1 MWAPP
6 LRGCTGVLFCYYDVE
21 TRVRQGGG
29 VNQMR
34 TRRLLPIALAG
45 IIGTSGGVSVAP
57 AQPTA
62 KPAIVKPAIVRP
74 TETRTSDP
82 PPMTFFV
89 ATGEADACGSGCEAW
104 IAADGKVDLDAAQRL
119 RKLLAKLARRR
130 LPIFLHSGGGSV
142 LGAIELGRLIRS
154 RNVEVS
160 VARTVPA
167 ECSRDRLSDK
177 SCEMLKR
184 SGKDLVSELD
194 SNGAMCNSAC
204 VLTLSGG
211 AVRSV
216 PPLVR
221 LGVHAIGIDLG
232 KTQIRGAAIADA
244 TRAANSRIVEFLRDM
259 GINKA
264 LFDTSNS
271 VPHESTR
278 FLQRDELVRFGID
291 TREFGETDWRFVEKP
306 NAAIAKGFFVRSGE
320 AAPAHPEA
328 LLRLTCGARK
338 AMRLTL
344 ARERGA
350 SNRIGASARPLRVTV
365 NGSRIDLPY
374 ATPGETI
381 EMRTTVLWPSV
392 IDSADDKGAIEI
404 SGFGPERDNE
414 PQGRII
420 LNMAGFSAA
429 YAKLRKAC
437 DASSSPDNGCGVGD
451 LSPRCMPDALR
462 TWPVMPPTAGGQTAW
477 PSR

>member
-1 MWAPP
+1 MTSRRASA
-6 LRGCTGVLFCYYDVE
+6 R
-21 TRVRQGGG
+21 RVGSIK
-29 VNQMR
+29 MR

-45 IIGTSGGVSVAP
+45 IIGTSGGVS

-62 KPAIVKPAIVRP
+62 KPAVLNPAIVRP
-74 TETRTSDP
+74 TETKPSAP
-82 PPMTFFV
+82 QPMPFFV

-104 IAADGKVDLDAAQRL
+104 IAADGKIDLDAAPRL
-119 RKLLAKLARRR
+119 RKLFAKLGRRR

-142 LGAIELGRLIRS
+142 LGAIELGRLIRR
-154 RNVEVS
+154 RNIEGS

-167 ECSRDRLSDK
+167 ECCRDRLSDK

-184 SGKDLVSELD
+184 SGKDLISELD

-204 VLTLSGG
+204 VLTFSGG

-232 KTQIRGAAIADA
+232 KTQIRGAAIAAA
-244 TRAANSRIVEFLRDM
+244 TRAANSRIVEFLREM

-306 NAAIAKGFFVRSGE
+306 NAAIAKGFFVRSGG
-320 AAPAHPEA
+320 APPAHPEG
-328 LLRLTCGARK
+328 LIRLNWGAGK
-338 AMRLTL
+338 NMRLTL
-344 ARERGA
+344 PPEGNTTNHLGA
-350 SNRIGASARPLRVTV
+350 FSRPPPVTV
-365 NGSRIDLPY
+365 KGWGSALP
-374 ATPGETI
+374 
-381 EMRTTVLWPSV
+381 
-392 IDSADDKGAIEI
+392 
-404 SGFGPERDNE
+404 
-414 PQGRII
+414 
-420 LNMAGFSAA
+420 
-429 YAKLRKAC
+429 
-437 DASSSPDNGCGVGD
+437 
-451 LSPRCMPDALR
+451 
-462 TWPVMPPTAGGQTAW
+462 
-477 PSR
+477 

>member
-1 MWAPP
+1 
-6 LRGCTGVLFCYYDVE
+6 
-21 TRVRQGGG
+21 
-29 VNQMR
+29 MR

-45 IIGTSGGVSVAP
+45 LIGTSGGVSVAP

-62 KPAIVKPAIVRP
+62 KPAIVKPTIVSP
-74 TETRTSDP
+74 TETKPSNP
-82 PPMTFFV
+82 QPMTFFV

-104 IAADGKVDLDAAQRL
+104 IAADGKIDLDTAQRL
-119 RKLLAKLARRR
+119 RKLFAKLGRRR

-154 RNVEVS
+154 RNIEVS
-160 VARTVPA
+160 VARTTPTA
-167 ECSRDRLSDK
+167 CSLDRLSDK

-204 VLTLSGG
+204 VLTLS
-211 AVRSV
+211 
-216 PPLVR
+216 
-221 LGVHAIGIDLG
+221 
-232 KTQIRGAAIADA
+232 RGAAIAAA

-278 FLQRDELVRFGID
+278 FLQRDELMRFGID

-306 NAAIAKGFFVRSGE
+306 NAAIAKGFFARSGE
-320 AAPAHPEA
+320 ADPAHPEA
-328 LLRLTCGARK
+328 LLKLNCGAGK

-344 ARERGA
+344 ARERSA
-350 SNRIGASARPLRVTV
+350 SNRIAASSRPLRITV
-365 NGSRIDLPY
+365 NGSRIDLLY
-374 ATPGETI
+374 ATPGGTI
-381 EMRTTVLWPSV
+381 EMRTTVLWPNV
-392 IDSADDKGAIEI
+392 IDSANDKGAIEI

-414 PQGRII
+414 PRGRII

-437 DASSSPDNGCGVGD
+437 DESSSLDNGCGVGD
-451 LSPRCMPDALR
+451 LSARCMPDALR
-462 TWPVMPPTAGGQTAW
+462 TRPVMPPTAGGQTAW

>member
-1 MWAPP
+1 
-6 LRGCTGVLFCYYDVE
+6 
-21 TRVRQGGG
+21 
-29 VNQMR
+29 
-34 TRRLLPIALAG
+34 
-45 IIGTSGGVSVAP
+45 
-57 AQPTA
+57 
-62 KPAIVKPAIVRP
+62 
-74 TETRTSDP
+74 
-82 PPMTFFV
+82 
-89 ATGEADACGSGCEAW
+89 
-104 IAADGKVDLDAAQRL
+104 
-119 RKLLAKLARRR
+119 
-130 LPIFLHSGGGSV
+130 
-142 LGAIELGRLIRS
+142 
-154 RNVEVS
+154 
-160 VARTVPA
+160 
-167 ECSRDRLSDK
+167 
-177 SCEMLKR
+177 MLNG

-204 VLTLSGG
+204 VLMLSGG

-232 KTQIRGAAIADA
+232 KTQIRGAALAA
-244 TRAANSRIVEFLRDM
+244 APCAANCRIVEFLREV

-264 LFDTSNS
+264 LFETSNS

-306 NAAIAKGFFVRSGE
+306 NAAITKGFFVRSGE

-328 LLRLTCGARK
+328 LLRLNCGTGT

-350 SNRIGASARPLRVTV
+350 SNGTGASSRPLRVTV

-381 EMRTTVLWPSV
+381 EMRTTVLCPNV
-392 IDSADDKGAIEI
+392 IDSADDKAAIEI
-404 SGFGPERDNE
+404 SGFGPDRDNE

-420 LNMAGFSAA
+420 LNMAGVSAC
-429 YAKLRKAC
+429 YATLLKAC
-437 DASSSPDNGCGVGD
+437 ATSSR
-451 LSPRCMPDALR
+451 PRN
-462 TWPVMPPTAGGQTAW
+462 
-477 PSR
+477 

>member
-1 MWAPP
+1 
-6 LRGCTGVLFCYYDVE
+6 
-21 TRVRQGGG
+21 
-29 VNQMR
+29 MR

-45 IIGTSGGVSVAP
+45 LIGTSGGVSVAP

-62 KPAIVKPAIVRP
+62 KPAIVKPTIVRP
-74 TETRTSDP
+74 TETKPSDP
-82 PPMTFFV
+82 QPMTFFV

-104 IAADGKVDLDAAQRL
+104 IAADGKIDLDAAQRL

-154 RNVEVS
+154 RNIEVG
-160 VARTVPA
+160 VARTVPT

-184 SGKDLVSELD
+184 SGKDFVSELD

-232 KTQIRGAAIADA
+232 KTQIRGAAIAAA
-244 TRAANSRIVEFLRDM
+244 TRTANSRIVEFLRDM

-278 FLQRDELVRFGID
+278 FRRRDFCNGMNSCVSES
-291 TREFGETDWRFVEKP
+291 TPATSEKP
-306 NAAIAKGFFVRSGE
+306 TGSLWKNRTPRSRKVFLRAA
-320 AAPAHPEA
+320 
-328 LLRLTCGARK
+328 
-338 AMRLTL
+338 
-344 ARERGA
+344 
-350 SNRIGASARPLRVTV
+350 ARPR
-365 NGSRIDLPY
+365 
-374 ATPGETI
+374 
-381 EMRTTVLWPSV
+381 
-392 IDSADDKGAIEI
+392 
-404 SGFGPERDNE
+404 
-414 PQGRII
+414 
-420 LNMAGFSAA
+420 
-429 YAKLRKAC
+429 
-437 DASSSPDNGCGVGD
+437 
-451 LSPRCMPDALR
+451 
-462 TWPVMPPTAGGQTAW
+462 PPI
-477 PSR
+477 RRRFLD

>member
-1 MWAPP
+1 
-6 LRGCTGVLFCYYDVE
+6 
-21 TRVRQGGG
+21 
-29 VNQMR
+29 
-34 TRRLLPIALAG
+34 
-45 IIGTSGGVSVAP
+45 
-57 AQPTA
+57 
-62 KPAIVKPAIVRP
+62 
-74 TETRTSDP
+74 
-82 PPMTFFV
+82 
-89 ATGEADACGSGCEAW
+89 
-104 IAADGKVDLDAAQRL
+104 
-119 RKLLAKLARRR
+119 LAKLGQRR

-154 RNVEVS
+154 RNIEVS

-167 ECSRDRLSDK
+167 ACSRDRLPDK
-177 SCEMLKR
+177 SCELLKR
-184 SGKDLVSELD
+184 SGKDLVSERD

-232 KTQIRGAAIADA
+232 KTQIRGAAIAAA
-244 TRAANSRIVEFLRDM
+244 TRVANSRIVEFLRDM

-278 FLQRDELVRFGID
+278 FLQRDELLRFGID
-291 TREFGETDWRFVEKP
+291 TREFGETEWRYVEKP
-306 NAAIAKGFFVRSGE
+306 NAAIAKGFFMRSGV
-320 AAPAHPEA
+320 ADPAHPEA
-328 LLRLTCGARK
+328 LLRLNCGAGK

-344 ARERGA
+344 ARERSA
-350 SNRIGASARPLRVTV
+350 SNRTGASPRPLRVNM

-374 ATPGETI
+374 STPGETI
-381 EMRTTVLWPSV
+381 EMHTTVLWPNV
-392 IDSADDKGAIEI
+392 IDSADDKSAIEI

-437 DASSSPDNGCGVGD
+437 DASSSLDSGCGVGD

-462 TWPVMPPTAGGQTAW
+462 TWPITPPAAGGQTAW

>member
-1 MWAPP
+1 M
-6 LRGCTGVLFCYYDVE
+6 GTC
-21 TRVRQGGG
+21 
-29 VNQMR
+29 
-34 TRRLLPIALAG
+34 RLLPIALAG
-45 IIGTSGGVSVAP
+45 IIGTSGGVSVAS
-57 AQPTA
+57 AQPAA
-62 KPAIVKPAIVRP
+62 KPAVVTPAVVRP
-74 TETRTSDP
+74 TETRPSYP
-82 PPMTFFV
+82 PPMGFFV

-104 IAADGKVDLDAAQRL
+104 IAADGKIDLDAAQRL

-154 RNVEVS
+154 RNIEVS
-160 VARTVPA
+160 VARTVPIG
-167 ECSRDRLSDK
+167 CSRDRPSDK

-184 SGKDLVSELD
+184 SGKDLVSDLD

-232 KTQIRGAAIADA
+232 KTQIRGAAIAAA
-244 TRAANSRIVEFLRDM
+244 TSAANSRIVEFLRDM

-306 NAAIAKGFFVRSGE
+306 NAAIAKGFFVRSGD
-320 AAPAHPEA
+320 ANPAHPEA
-328 LLRLTCGARK
+328 LIRLNCGAGK

-344 ARERGA
+344 ARERSISNRTGA
-350 SNRIGASARPLRVTV
+350 SSHTLRITV

-381 EMRTTVLWPSV
+381 EMRTAVVWPDA
-392 IDSADDKGAIEI
+392 IDSADDKGTIEI
-404 SGFGPERDNE
+404 SGFGPE
-414 PQGRII
+414 PQRRII
-420 LNMAGFSAA
+420 LSMAGFSAA

-437 DASSSPDNGCGVGD
+437 DESSSLDSGCGVGD

-462 TWPVMPPTAGGQTAW
+462 TWPIMPPTAGGQAPA

>member
-1 MWAPP
+1 
-6 LRGCTGVLFCYYDVE
+6 
-21 TRVRQGGG
+21 
-29 VNQMR
+29 MR
-34 TRRLLPIALAG
+34 TRRLLPIAVAG

-62 KPAIVKPAIVRP
+62 QPAIVKPATVRP
-74 TETRTSDP
+74 IETRPSDP

-104 IAADGKVDLDAAQRL
+104 IAADGKIDLDAAQRL

-130 LPIFLHSGGGSV
+130 LPIYLHSGGGSV

-154 RNVEVS
+154 RNIEVS
-160 VARTVPA
+160 VARTVPT
-167 ECSRDRLSDK
+167 ECSRDRLADK

-184 SGKDLVSELD
+184 SGKDLVSERY

-232 KTQIRGAAIADA
+232 KTQIRGPAIAAA
-244 TRAANSRIVEFLRDM
+244 TRAANARIVEFLHDM

-291 TREFGETDWRFVEKP
+291 TREFGETDWTFVEKP
-306 NAAIAKGFFVRSGE
+306 SAAIEKGFFVRSSE
-320 AAPAHPEA
+320 TSPAHPEA
-328 LLRLTCGARK
+328 LLRLNCGGAGK

-344 ARERGA
+344 ARERSA
-350 SNRIGASARPLRVTV
+350 SNRIGASSRPLRVTV
-365 NGSRIDLPY
+365 NGSGIDLPY
-374 ATPGETI
+374 ATPAETI
-381 EMRTTVLWPSV
+381 EMRTTVLWPNV
-392 IDSADDKGAIEI
+392 IDSADDKGSIEI
-404 SGFGPERDNE
+404 SGFGPERQNE

-437 DASSSPDNGCGVGD
+437 DASSNPDNGCSVGD
-451 LSPRCMPDALR
+451 VSPRCMPDALR
-462 TWPVMPPTAGGQTAW
+462 TWPAMPPTAGGQTPW

>member
-1 MWAPP
+1 
-6 LRGCTGVLFCYYDVE
+6 
-21 TRVRQGGG
+21 
-29 VNQMR
+29 MR
-34 TRRLLPIALAG
+34 TRHLLPIALAG
-45 IIGTSGGVSVAP
+45 MTGTVGAASVAP
-57 AQPTA
+57 AQPIA
-62 KPAIVKPAIVRP
+62 KPPIVKPAIVRP
-74 TETRTSDP
+74 IETRASDP

-89 ATGEADACGSGCEAW
+89 ATGEADTCGSDCETW
-104 IAADGKVDLDAAQRL
+104 IAADGKIDLSAAQRL
-119 RKLLAKLARRR
+119 RKLLAKLGRRR

-154 RNVEVS
+154 RNIEVS
-160 VARTVPA
+160 VARTTPTA
-167 ECSRDRLSDK
+167 CSLDRLSDK

-184 SGKDLVSELD
+184 SGKDVVSELD

-216 PPLVR
+216 PPLMR

-232 KTQIRGAAIADA
+232 KTQVRGAAIAAA

-291 TREFGETDWRFVEKP
+291 TRDFGETDWKFVEKP
-306 NAAIAKGFFVRSGE
+306 NAAITKGFFARSGE

-328 LLRLTCGARK
+328 LLRLNCGAGK

-344 ARERGA
+344 ARERSA

-381 EMRTTVLWPSV
+381 EMRTTVLWPNM

-404 SGFGPERDNE
+404 SGFGPERDDQ

-451 LSPRCMPDALR
+451 LSARCMPDALR
-462 TWPVMPPTAGGQTAW
+462 TWPVMPPTGGGQTAW

>member
-1 MWAPP
+1 MA
-6 LRGCTGVLFCYYDVE
+6 
-21 TRVRQGGG
+21 
-29 VNQMR
+29 
-34 TRRLLPIALAG
+34 
-45 IIGTSGGVSVAP
+45 
-57 AQPTA
+57 
-62 KPAIVKPAIVRP
+62 
-74 TETRTSDP
+74 
-82 PPMTFFV
+82 FFV

-104 IAADGKVDLDAAQRL
+104 IAADGKIDPDAAQRL
-119 RKLLAKLARRR
+119 RKLLAKLAPRR
-130 LPIFLHSGGGSV
+130 LPVILHSGGGSV

-154 RNVEVS
+154 RNIEVS
-160 VARTVPA
+160 VARTVPI
-167 ECSRDRLSDK
+167 ECSRDRPSDK
-177 SCEMLKR
+177 PCEMLKR

-232 KTQIRGAAIADA
+232 KTQIRGAAIAA
-244 TRAANSRIVEFLRDM
+244 VTRAANSRIVEFLRDM

-278 FLQRDELVRFGID
+278 FLQRDEFVRFGID

-306 NAAIAKGFFVRSGE
+306 SAAIAKGFFVRSGE
-320 AAPAHPEA
+320 ANPALPEA
-328 LLRLTCGARK
+328 LIRLSCGAGK

-344 ARERGA
+344 ARERST
-350 SNRIGASARPLRVTV
+350 SNRIGASLHPLRVTV

-381 EMRTTVLWPSV
+381 EMRTTVVWPDA

-404 SGFGPERDNE
+404 SGFGPE
-414 PQGRII
+414 PQRRII
-420 LNMAGFSAA
+420 LNMVGFSAA
-429 YAKLRKAC
+429 YAKLRRAC
-437 DASSSPDNGCGVGD
+437 DESLSLDGGCGFGD
-451 LSPRCMPDALR
+451 LSPRCMPDVLR
-462 TWPVMPPTAGGQTAW
+462 TWPVIPPTAGGQAPA

>member
-1 MWAPP
+1 MSAPP
-6 LRGCTGVLFCYYDVE
+6 LRGCTGVLFCYHAVE

-29 VNQMR
+29 LIKMR
-34 TRRLLPIALAG
+34 ARRRLPIALAG
-45 IIGTSGGVSVAP
+45 IIGPSGGVSVAP

-62 KPAIVKPAIVRP
+62 KPAIVKPAIVKP
-74 TETRTSDP
+74 TETRPSAP
-82 PPMTFFV
+82 APITFFA
-89 ATGEADACGSGCEAW
+89 ATGDADACGSGCEAW
-104 IAADGKVDLDAAQRL
+104 IAADGKIDLEAAQRL
-119 RKLLAKLARRR
+119 RRLLAKLARRR

-154 RNVEVS
+154 RNIEVS
-160 VARTVPA
+160 VARTVPN
-167 ECSRDRLSDK
+167 ECSPHRPSHK
-177 SCEMLKR
+177 SSEILKR
-184 SGKDLVSELD
+184 SGKGLVSELD

-211 AVRSV
+211 VMRSV

-232 KTQIRGAAIADA
+232 RTQIRGAAIAAA

-320 AAPAHPEA
+320 ANPAHPGA
-328 LLRLTCGARK
+328 LIRLNFGARQT
-338 AMRLTL
+338 MRLTL
-344 ARERGA
+344 APERTPC
-350 SNRIGASARPLRVTV
+350 NRIR
-365 NGSRIDLPY
+365 
-374 ATPGETI
+374 
-381 EMRTTVLWPSV
+381 
-392 IDSADDKGAIEI
+392 
-404 SGFGPERDNE
+404 
-414 PQGRII
+414 
-420 LNMAGFSAA
+420 
-429 YAKLRKAC
+429 
-437 DASSSPDNGCGVGD
+437 ASSRP
-451 LSPRCMPDALR
+451 P
-462 TWPVMPPTAGGQTAW
+462 PPTLHGA
-477 PSR
+477 

>member
-1 MWAPP
+1 
-6 LRGCTGVLFCYYDVE
+6 
-21 TRVRQGGG
+21 
-29 VNQMR
+29 
-34 TRRLLPIALAG
+34 
-45 IIGTSGGVSVAP
+45 VS

-62 KPAIVKPAIVRP
+62 KPAIVNPAIVKPAVVRP
-74 TETRTSDP
+74 TETRPSDP
-82 PPMTFFV
+82 PPMTFFL
-89 ATGEADACGSGCEAW
+89 ATGERDACGSGCEAW
-104 IAADGKVDLDAAQRL
+104 IAADGKIDLDAPQRL

-130 LPIFLHSGGGSV
+130 LPIVLHSGGGSV

-154 RNVEVS
+154 RNIEAS
-160 VARTVPA
+160 VARTVPTA
-167 ECSRDRLSDK
+167 CSRDRLSDK
-177 SCEMLKR
+177 SCEILKR

-232 KTQIRGAAIADA
+232 KTQIRGPAIAAA

-320 AAPAHPEA
+320 APAHPEA
-328 LLRLTCGARK
+328 LLRLNCGAGK

-344 ARERGA
+344 ARERSA
-350 SNRIGASARPLRVTV
+350 SNRIDASSQSLRVTV

-381 EMRTTVLWPSV
+381 EMRTTVLWPNV

-404 SGFGPERDNE
+404 SGFGPELL
-414 PQGRII
+414 GRVI

-437 DASSSPDNGCGVGD
+437 DESSSPDSGCGVGD

-462 TWPVMPPTAGGQTAW
+462 TWPVIPPTAGGQAAA

>member
-1 MWAPP
+1 
-6 LRGCTGVLFCYYDVE
+6 
-21 TRVRQGGG
+21 
-29 VNQMR
+29 MR
-34 TRRLLPIALAG
+34 RRRLLPIVLAAM
-45 IIGTSGGVSVAP
+45 IGTLGGVSVAP
-57 AQPTA
+57 AQPA
-62 KPAIVKPAIVRP
+62 VVKPATVRP
-74 TETRTSDP
+74 TETRPSDP

-104 IAADGKVDLDAAQRL
+104 IAADGKIDLDAAQRL

-154 RNVEVS
+154 RNMEVS
-160 VARTVPA
+160 VARTVPTA
-167 ECSRDRLSDK
+167 CSRDRLSDK
-177 SCEMLKR
+177 SCEMLKH

-204 VLTLSGG
+204 VLTLTGG
-211 AVRSV
+211 SVRSV

-232 KTQIRGAAIADA
+232 KTQIRGAAIAAA

-264 LFDTSNS
+264 LFDASNS

-306 NAAIAKGFFVRSGE
+306 NAAIAKSFFVRSGE
-320 AAPAHPEA
+320 GAPAHPEA
-328 LLRLTCGARK
+328 LLRLNCGAGK

-344 ARERGA
+344 ARERSA
-350 SNRIGASARPLRVTV
+350 SNRTAASARPLRVLV
-365 NGSRIDLPY
+365 NGSGIDLPY

-381 EMRTTVLWPSV
+381 EMRTTILWPDV
-392 IDSADDKGAIEI
+392 IDSADDKGSIEI
-404 SGFGPERDNE
+404 SGFGPGGDNE

-437 DASSSPDNGCGVGD
+437 DASSSADNGCGVGD

-462 TWPVMPPTAGGQTAW
+462 TWLVMPPTSGGQTAW

>member
-1 MWAPP
+1 
-6 LRGCTGVLFCYYDVE
+6 
-21 TRVRQGGG
+21 
-29 VNQMR
+29 MR

-45 IIGTSGGVSVAP
+45 IIGTSGGVS

-62 KPAIVKPAIVRP
+62 KPAVLNPAIVRP
-74 TETRTSDP
+74 AETRPSDP
-82 PPMTFFV
+82 LPMTFFV
-89 ATGEADACGSGCEAW
+89 AAGEADACGSGCEAW
-104 IAADGKVDLDAAQRL
+104 IAADGKIDLEAAQRL
-119 RKLLAKLARRR
+119 RKLFAKLGRRR

-154 RNVEVS
+154 RNIEVS
-160 VARTVPA
+160 VARTVPT

-184 SGKDLVSELD
+184 SGKDLVSEPD

-232 KTQIRGAAIADA
+232 KTQIRGAAIAAA

-320 AAPAHPEA
+320 ADPAHPEA
-328 LLRLTCGARK
+328 LLKLNCGAGK

-344 ARERGA
+344 ARERSA
-350 SNRIGASARPLRVTV
+350 SNRIGASSRPLRITV
-365 NGSRIDLPY
+365 NGSRVDLPY

-381 EMRTTVLWPSV
+381 EMRTTVLRPNM
-392 IDSADDKGAIEI
+392 IDSADDKGAVEI
-404 SGFGPERDNE
+404 SGFGRERDNE

-420 LNMAGFSAA
+420 LSMTGFSAA

-437 DASSSPDNGCGVGD
+437 DESSSLDSGCGVGD
-451 LSPRCMPDALR
+451 LSPRCMPDALK
-462 TWPVMPPTAGGQTAW
+462 TWPVMPPTAGGQTTW